1 MAPTSLQMHPFPAG
15 RYGKHPIKSRAP
27 FTSPTFIKSLLVA
40 AGGLHVRAQA
50 CPYRNGHACGEQKR
64 KKCRK
69 TTESLWS
76 QMTVGFQNSVPNPA
90 AKELLKSC

>member
-15 RYGKHPIKSRAP
+15 RYGKHPIMSRAP

-50 CPYRNGHACGEQKR
+50 SPYRKGHACGEQKR
-64 KKCRK
+64 K
-69 TTESLWS
+69 
-76 QMTVGFQNSVPNPA
+76 
-90 AKELLKSC
+90 